1 MPVLTKQLD
10 KGTLYAEHF
19 SSFCRLE
26 CLTQKQKCL
35 YEWAMACSWDR
46 FDVVA
51 VASADGGI
59 MKRISAIKADGFI
72 QQHIEG

>member
-1 MPVLTKQLD
+1 MNGQWHAL
-10 KGTLYAEHF
+10 GI
-19 SSFCRLE
+19 
-26 CLTQKQKCL
+26 
-35 YEWAMACSWDR
+35 
-46 FDVVA
+46 DVVA